1 MSSSC
6 NGFLWI
12 VINFIE
18 VEIVW
23 RTYLGPNEIFSVLT
37 SRLRQGDRYHFED
50 LRALIPQSAK
60 LHILASLGVVE
71 AVEIPTVIRWTPSSQ
86 GSRHAP
92 WRDRWVCKSY
102 GFMTPGPHQLT
113 ATDDDAAGAV
123 SSACARAHAA
133 TVRTHL
139 CCRCFLSLRKVMCS
153 QYSEPML
160 GCWRKI
166 TVNKFNYQYYVV
178 AEVLKIKYHFWG
190 RVRNIQIQPKKINWE
205 VL

>member
-1 MSSSC
+1 MNHQKLYRNRKSVK
-6 NGFLWI
+6 NLFRPKRNL
-12 VINFIE
+12 
-18 VEIVW
+18 
-23 RTYLGPNEIFSVLT
+23 FSVLT
-37 SRLRQGDRYHFED
+37 NRRQRPRWRLIRTVI
-50 LRALIPQSAK
+50 LQSAK
-60 LHILASLGVVE
+60 LHILTSLGVVE

-133 TVRTHL
+133 TVQTHL
-139 CCRCFLSLRKVMCS
+139 CCRCFFSLRKVLCS

-166 TVNKFNYQYYVV
+166 TVKKFNYQYYVV
-178 AEVLKIKYHFWG
+178 AYW
-190 RVRNIQIQPKKINWE
+190 
-205 VL
+205 